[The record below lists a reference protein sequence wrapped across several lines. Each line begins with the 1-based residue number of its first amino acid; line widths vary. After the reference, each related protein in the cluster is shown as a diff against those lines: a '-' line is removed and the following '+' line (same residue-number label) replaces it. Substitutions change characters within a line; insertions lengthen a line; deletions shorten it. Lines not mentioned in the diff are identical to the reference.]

1 MKLAKERKEFK
12 MNIKFIT
19 IRVGDLSESLQ
30 FYQDVLGFKEVRRI
44 DNIENITMVF
54 LQDSEGGIIE
64 LVYNKLEAQTT
75 EVTEQANVSFGIA
88 VKNMNDIVSLLGK
101 HNRRLEK
108 GPITTPGGEVIA
120 FMKDP
125 NGVEI
130 EFIEGFR
137 I

>member
-1 MKLAKERKEFK
+1 MKLAKEREEFK
-12 MNIKFIT
+12 MNVKFIT
-19 IRVGDLSESLQ
+19 IRVDSLVESLK
-30 FYQDVLGFKEVRRI
+30 FYQDVLGFKEIRRI

-54 LQDSEGGIIE
+54 LQASEGGIIE
-64 LVYNKLEAQTT
+64 LVHNKSLPQTRET
-75 EVTEQANVSFGIA
+75 TDQHMVSFGIS
-88 VKNMNDIVSLLGK
+88 VENMNDIISLLEK
-101 HNRRLEK
+101 HNQSLEK

-130 EFIEGFR
+130 EFIEGFK

>member
-1 MKLAKERKEFK
+1 MI
-12 MNIKFIT
+12 IKFIT
-19 IRVGDLSESLQ
+19 IRVGDLSESLK

-44 DNIENITMVF
+44 DNIEDISMVF
-54 LQDSEGGIIE
+54 LQDREGGIIE
-64 LVYNKLEAQTT
+64 LVYNKIEDHPAKAS
-75 EVTEQANVSFGIA
+75 EQPRVSFGIS
-88 VKNMNDIVSLLGK
+88 VENMNSISSLLEK
-101 HNRRLEK
+101 HNEKFEK

-130 EFIEGFR
+130 EFIQGFN

>member
-1 MKLAKERKEFK
+1 

-19 IRVGDLSESLQ
+19 IRVDSLEESLK
-30 FYQDVLGFKEVRRI
+30 FYQDVLGFKEIRRI

-54 LQDSEGGIIE
+54 LQGSGGGIIE
-64 LVYNKLEAQTT
+64 LIHNKLESPST
-75 EVTEQANVSFGIA
+75 ESITQQKISFGIS
-88 VKNMNDIVSLLGK
+88 VENMNEIISLLEK
-101 HNRRLEK
+101 HNKILDK
-108 GPITTPGGEVIA
+108 GPITTPGGEIIA

-130 EFIEGFR
+130 EFIEGFK